1 MLNMLNMM
9 NTRIRGLSMLAVAS
23 SMSLSLVGCGAVEEH
38 PAEPAAPVAVRVAT
52 LAAHTAPTM
61 HDVVG
66 TTRAI
71 ETAVVAAR
79 VMSQIAAVHVQAGD
93 AVRAGQLLV
102 ELDDRYLASALRA
115 AEAARAGV
123 DAAVLEAGYALEAA
137 RADLGLAETTHER
150 FADLLERRSVSR
162 QEYDEV
168 AARLQGA
175 RASVQMAEARGR
187 MAASSG
193 VQMDAQLDA
202 ARAAVSYARL
212 IAPMDGIVTARHVDA
227 GSLASPGVPLLTLE
241 RVGALELEVS
251 PPASLLSVVTVGQM
265 VPVIFDG
272 PVETTGE
279 IIEIVPTVDPASR
292 TFTLTVRFRPSPDC
306 GPVCSAGRGW
316 PVRRVNGS
324 PCLPPRSSSAARC
337 RRSSLSRRAL
347 PGASS
352 CPSAG

>member
-1 MLNMLNMM
+1 
-9 NTRIRGLSMLAVAS
+9 
-23 SMSLSLVGCGAVEEH
+23 
-38 PAEPAAPVAVRVAT
+38 
-52 LAAHTAPTM
+52 
-61 HDVVG
+61 
-66 TTRAI
+66 
-71 ETAVVAAR
+71 
-79 VMSQIAAVHVQAGD
+79 MSQIAAVHVEAGD

-102 ELDDRYLASALRA
+102 ELDDRDLASALRA

-150 FADLLERRSVSR
+150 FTDLLERRSVSR

-202 ARAAVSYARL
+202 ARAAVSYTRL
-212 IAPMDGIVTARHVDA
+212 TAPMDGIVTARHVDA

-241 RVGALELEVS
+241 GVGALELEVS
-251 PPASLLSVVTVGQM
+251 PPASLLPAVTVGQR

-279 IIEIVPTVDPASR
+279 IVEIVPTVDPASR
-292 TFTLTVRFRPSPDC
+292 TFMLTV
-306 GPVCSAGRGW
+306 
-316 PVRRVNGS
+316 
-324 PCLPPRSSSAARC
+324 
-337 RRSSLSRRAL
+337 AL
-347 PGASS
+347 PAESGLRTGMFGRARLAGTPRERLTVPAAAVVERGQVQTVFVVEAGVARRQLVSLGGLVDADYEVLSGLVAGDVVVLEPSGLTDGRLVTMGGA
-352 CPSAG
+352 